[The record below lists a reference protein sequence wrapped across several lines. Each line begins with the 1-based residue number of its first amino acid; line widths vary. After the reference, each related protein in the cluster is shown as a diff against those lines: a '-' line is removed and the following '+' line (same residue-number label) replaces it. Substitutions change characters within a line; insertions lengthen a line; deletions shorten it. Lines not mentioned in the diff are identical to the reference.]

1 MWPSFSLLVR
11 TSLLSFANSN
21 NFFFVF
27 PLTAISFCPALT
39 GKLRKKKILSNED
52 QACKENFESNFYTYF
67 YR

>member
-11 TSLLSFANSN
+11 TSLLSFAKSN

-39 GKLRKKKILSNED
+39 GKLRKKILSNED
-52 QACKENFESNFYTYF
+52 QVCKENFESNFYTYF